1 MLKLL
6 NCASKIRKLEIPT
19 LCLSSVH
26 ITPPLKME
34 GYIVTESGKIRPIVT
49 PEKKSPT
56 KRTNFV
62 GISPQR
68 ELTNI
73 RTPTDRPFRV
83 SIEGNIGAGKSTLI
97 KYFSHFAGIET
108 YPEPIG
114 WWRNLD
120 GHNLLELSYLD
131 KDKWLNTFQMYVQLT
146 RLKIQTTPPQSS
158 TTVQMY
164 ERSLQ
169 NNRYCF
175 VEQAYKS
182 GVLHGADYTII
193 DEWYKWAKKNCDID
207 LDLIVYL
214 RSTPEVVYKRMKA
227 RQRPEEAD
235 IPFKYL
241 EELHDSHEQWLM
253 SDDSSFNSIPVLV
266 LDADKTLEE
275 IVEQYKIN
283 TNKILGNE
291 KKDMTLIKKNVKEG
305 VKRVLDL

>member
-1 MLKLL
+1 MFKLL
-6 NCASKIRKLEIPT
+6 NCATKLNKLEIRT
-19 LCLSSVH
+19 LCLRSVS
-26 ITPPLKME
+26 KRSEME
-34 GYIVTESGKIRPIVT
+34 GYVMTESGNIRPIVT

-83 SIEGNIGAGKSTLI
+83 SVEGNIGAGKSTLI
-97 KYFSHFAGIET
+97 KYFSHLPGIET
-108 YPEPIG
+108 YPEPIN

-131 KDKWLNTFQMYVQLT
+131 RDKWLNTFQMYVQLT
-146 RLKIQTTPPQSS
+146 RLKVQTTTPQST

-175 VEQAYKS
+175 VEQAFKS

-193 DEWYKWAKKNCDID
+193 DEWYKWAKNNCDID

-214 RSTPEVVYKRMKA
+214 RSTPDVVYERMKA
-227 RQRPEEAD
+227 RKRPEESSV
-235 IPFKYL
+235 PLEYL
-241 EELHDSHEQWLM
+241 KELHDSHEQWLM
-253 SDDSSFNSIPVLV
+253 TDDISFNSIPVLV

-283 TNKILGNE
+283 ENKILGNE
-291 KKDMTLIKKNVKEG
+291 KKGQFVAQKSDKEH
-305 VKRVLDL
+305 VKRVLNL